1 MGCCGTLEAAALVQ
15 GNFGSACICLHVG
28 WKEKAAAWESQYRLV
43 TIEGQI
49 GLQVGWFPEAWIVL

>member
-1 MGCCGTLEAAALVQ
+1 MGCRGTLEAAALVQ
-15 GNFGSACICLHVG
+15 GNVGSVCICLRVG

-49 GLQVGWFPEAWIVL
+49 GLRVG